1 MSEAIEPISLGYAA
15 WKNNIKVHA
24 VTQIA
29 DSSAAAAA
37 DDDDDKQWA
46 VNGKS
51 IDCMMQPGMAVS
63 IRLMMHTVAC
73 LWFITSD

>member
-37 DDDDDKQWA
+37 DDDDDKQ
-46 VNGKS
+46 
-51 IDCMMQPGMAVS
+51 
-63 IRLMMHTVAC
+63 
-73 LWFITSD
+73 